1 MSKANKE
8 DVISGLKKIFTK
20 KLDAEELTE
29 ILLDAIYY
37 IENETGC
44 DPVILEKEKRIYVYE
59 YAFLPDRI
67 ITSGN
72 RTIVFWKDGEKTI
85 IKLSDDD
92 TADEYSAFCIALAKK
107 LFRNNS
113 ALKKIIEKARVPQ
126 DD

>member
-1 MSKANKE
+1 MSKVNKE

-67 ITSGN
+67 ITSRN
-72 RTIVFWKDGEKTI
+72 RTIVFWKDGKKTI

-107 LFRNNS
+107 LFGNNS
-113 ALKKIIEKARVPQ
+113 ALKKTIEKARVVQ